1 MRQAGAAALL
11 HWPTVQDLLIIRH
24 GESEWNVER
33 RWQGWLDAPLTALG
47 ESQALQRA
55 EAIAASGFRPAVVHC
70 SDLGRARRTAEIIAA
85 TLGAQTCPH
94 PGLRERSGGDW
105 EGHTAEEID
114 ERWPGMRLAW
124 RRGERD
130 SMPGGEVDAQVFGR
144 VDAAIAAILEGPWPA
159 LIVTHHGVLR
169 LVAVRAGA
177 AIDTLIPN
185 LGGYWFRADP
195 DGTLSNPE
203 ALAPLANAQALPTSE

>member
-1 MRQAGAAALL
+1 M
-11 HWPTVQDLLIIRH
+11 QDLLIIRH

-47 ESQALQRA
+47 ERQARERA
-55 EAIAASGFRPAVVHC
+55 DILVASGLRPSVVHC
-70 SDLGRARRTAEIIAA
+70 SDLGRAHRTAEIIAS
-85 TLGAQTCPH
+85 TLGVPTRPH

-114 ERWPGMRLAW
+114 ERWPGMRMAW
-124 RRGERD
+124 RRGELA
-130 SMPGGEVDAQVFGR
+130 SMPGGEEDSHVFAR
-144 VDAAIAAILEGPWPA
+144 VYPAIAEILAGPRPA

-169 LVAVRAGA
+169 LVAVHAGA
-177 AIDTLIPN
+177 AVDTLIPN

-195 DGTLSNPE
+195 DGGLANPE
-203 ALAPLANAQALPTSE
+203 PLTPLPDAQTLPTSE